1 MAKAVIYV
9 RISQDPT
16 GERAGVERQRS
27 DSLRLAADRGFTVE
41 AVCEDNDASA
51 YTGKRRA
58 GWEAVC
64 DRIRE
69 GGIDFLIVWAAD
81 RAVRH
86 PRELEDL
93 VELLEATDT
102 KVATV
107 TSGEYDLTTP
117 EGRAY
122 ARIVGAIARQESE
135 RKSVRLVAA
144 NRHRAEKGQR
154 MGGRRPFGYEQDGL
168 TIRPAEAAVL
178 RESAQRIID
187 GASVR
192 SEALRLNEAGVSTT
206 TGRRWTSARI
216 RDVLLNPRYVGKR
229 SYKGEVVADAEWP
242 AVFDPA
248 VWETLQ
254 SVLRSPKRRWLGR
267 GRPARYW
274 LSRVAVCG
282 RCGTGMIG
290 SGRVENPLYCCRV
303 DVGGCGRV
311 SIRANR
317 LERVIADTILDR
329 AGTPARRAELVA
341 AATGTDRTE
350 VDAIVGGIEAA
361 ERTKQEAAAM
371 FAVRDIDRE
380 QLATISRSVDA
391 EIVAL
396 RRRLGAIERETV
408 LAGIDGDLTEAWDGL
423 SVEDRRRIARALLS
437 EVTIAPFSS
446 NGGIFDPRRV
456 QPVWR
461 A

>member
-1 MAKAVIYV
+1 MATAVIYV

-41 AVCEDNDASA
+41 AVHEDNDVSA
-51 YTGKRRA
+51 YTGKRRV

-93 VELLEATDT
+93 VELLEEMNT

-107 TSGEYDLTTP
+107 TSGEYDLATP

-168 TIRPAEAAVL
+168 TIRPSEAAVL

-192 SEALRLNEAGVSTT
+192 SEALRLNVAGVSTT
-206 TGRRWTSARI
+206 TGCRWSLSRN
-216 RDVLLNPRYVGKR
+216 RDVLLYLRY
-229 SYKGEVVADAEWP
+229 
-242 AVFDPA
+242 
-248 VWETLQ
+248 
-254 SVLRSPKRRWLGR
+254 LG
-267 GRPARYW
+267 
-274 LSRVAVCG
+274 
-282 RCGTGMIG
+282 
-290 SGRVENPLYCCRV
+290 
-303 DVGGCGRV
+303 
-311 SIRANR
+311 
-317 LERVIADTILDR
+317 
-329 AGTPARRAELVA
+329 
-341 AATGTDRTE
+341 
-350 VDAIVGGIEAA
+350 
-361 ERTKQEAAAM
+361 
-371 FAVRDIDRE
+371 
-380 QLATISRSVDA
+380 
-391 EIVAL
+391 
-396 RRRLGAIERETV
+396 
-408 LAGIDGDLTEAWDGL
+408 
-423 SVEDRRRIARALLS
+423 
-437 EVTIAPFSS
+437 
-446 NGGIFDPRRV
+446 
-456 QPVWR
+456 
-461 A
+461 